1 MSDRPWHIDKHRVR
15 QSFDA
20 AARAYDEAAVLQH
33 EVRGRLLERLD
44 YMKIAPGRVL
54 DAGTGT
60 GRAADALLRRY
71 PKSQVISLDLAYGM
85 LQIARRRGRWR
96 RRPLP
101 VNADIEALPFAD
113 GSFDLVF
120 SNLTLQWVEDID
132 RVFAELRRVLA
143 PQGLLL
149 FTSFGP
155 DTLRELRDAWS
166 RVDDHPHVNA
176 FLDMHDVGDALVRAG
191 FADPVM
197 DMEMLTVTYPQARQL
212 MRDLKRIGAG
222 NALHERARGLTGKSR
237 LRAVEAAYEAY
248 RTGQGLLPAS
258 YEVVY
263 GHAWAPDAPPP
274 SSGAGGRPIG
284 IPVRVQPLP
293 SGGKGQE

>member
-71 PKSQVISLDLAYGM
+71 PRSQVISLDLAYGM

-222 NALHERARGLTGKSR
+222 NALQARARGLTGKSR
-237 LRAVEAAYEAY
+237 LQAVEAAYEVY

-263 GHAWAPDAPPP
+263 GQAWAPAAPPP

-293 SGGKGQE
+293 SGRQGRE

>member
-1 MSDRPWHIDKHRVR
+1 MSERRFHIDKLRLR
-15 QSFDA
+15 RSFDE

-44 YMKIAPGRVL
+44 YIKLEPRRIL

-60 GRAADALLRRY
+60 GRASDALLRRY
-71 PKSQVISLDLAYGM
+71 PSAQVVSLDLAFGM
-85 LQIARRRGRWR
+85 VQVARRQGRWL

-120 SNLTLQWVEDID
+120 SNLTLQWVDDPD

-143 PQGLLL
+143 PQGLLM
-149 FTSFGP
+149 FTTFGP
-155 DTLRELRDAWS
+155 DTLKELRSAWQSVDAGA
-166 RVDDHPHVNA
+166 HVNE
-176 FLDMHDVGDALVRAG
+176 FLDMHDVGDALVRSG

-197 DMEMLTVTYPQARQL
+197 DMEMMTVTYGRALQL
-212 MRDLKRIGAG
+212 MQDLKQIGAA
-222 NALHERARGLTGKSR
+222 NAMRERSRGLMGKAR
-237 LRAVEAAYEAY
+237 LRAVEAAYEVFRRAD
-248 RTGQGLLPAS
+248 GQLPAT

-274 SSGAGGRPIG
+274 TRPAGVPLDIPIKVYRPE
-284 IPVRVQPLP
+284 
-293 SGGKGQE
+293 SED

>member
-1 MSDRPWHIDKHRVR
+1 MTDRRYHIDKSRLR
-15 QSFDA
+15 RAFDA

-33 EVRGRLLERLD
+33 EVRARLLERLD
-44 YMKIAPGRVL
+44 YIKLEPSRVL

-60 GRAADALLRRY
+60 GRASDALLKRY
-71 PKSQVISLDLAYGM
+71 RSAQVVALDLAYGM
-85 LQIARRRGRWR
+85 VQIARRKGRWL
-96 RRPLP
+96 RRPLG

-120 SNLTLQWVEDID
+120 SNLTLQWLDEPD

-143 PQGLLL
+143 PHGLLM
-149 FTSFGP
+149 FTTFGP
-155 DTLRELRDAWS
+155 DTLRELRTAWQAADAGA
-166 RVDDHPHVNA
+166 HVNE

-197 DMEMLTVTYPQARQL
+197 DMEMITVTYERARQL
-212 MRDLKRIGAG
+212 MRDLKAIGAA
-222 NALHERARGLTGKSR
+222 NAMRERQRGLTGRAR
-237 LRAVEAAYEAY
+237 LQAVEAAYEAF
-248 RTGQGLLPAS
+248 RTPEGLLPAT

-274 SSGAGGRPIG
+274 TRPKGRPLE
-284 IPVRVQPLP
+284 IPVKVYRP
-293 SGGKGQE
+293 GGED